1 MKQTSVC
8 DDVELKEM
16 LYTIVRNVN
25 VYCHMENR
33 KKICQ
38 ETKNG
43 AVNTIGMPRS

>member
-1 MKQTSVC
+1 M
-8 DDVELKEM
+8 
-16 LYTIVRNVN
+16 YTAN
-25 VYCHMENR
+25 MENR